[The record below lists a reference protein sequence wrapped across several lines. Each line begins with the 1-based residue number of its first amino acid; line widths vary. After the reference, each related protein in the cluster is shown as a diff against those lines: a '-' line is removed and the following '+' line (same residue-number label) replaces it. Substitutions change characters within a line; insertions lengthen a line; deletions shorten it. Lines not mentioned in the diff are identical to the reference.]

1 MSTLVHRIRPKRAV
15 RSVAVL
21 GASSTL
27 LVWVPGAS
35 AASDPTQ
42 EQYNPVTHVSHGS
55 GASGLEKTVVGG
67 LPFTGLDLI
76 ALLGVAVLLTTMGLA
91 LRRLTVDRDSRHLS
105 DARPASPSPA

>member
-1 MSTLVHRIRPKRAV
+1 M
-15 RSVAVL
+15 L
-21 GASSTL
+21 GAL
-27 LVWVPGAS
+27 LALLAWVPGAF

-42 EQYNPVTHVSHGS
+42 EQYNPVTDVSHGS

-91 LRRLTVDRDSRHLS
+91 LRRLTVDRNSRT
-105 DARPASPSPA
+105 